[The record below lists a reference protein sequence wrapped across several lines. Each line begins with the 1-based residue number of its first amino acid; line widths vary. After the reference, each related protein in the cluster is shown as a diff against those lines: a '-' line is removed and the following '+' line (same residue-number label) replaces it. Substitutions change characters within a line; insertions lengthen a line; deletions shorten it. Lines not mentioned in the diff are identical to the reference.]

1 MNLRSFHHGDE
12 QLFLDLVNRTYRNLE
27 SLTVE
32 RVRRLLSQPFFDPR
46 GFFIAEEK
54 GIAVGCIGVFNAR
67 KEMFVWGKW
76 ADHYLY
82 SILRMEWKEPRI
94 LTKTT

>member
-67 KEMFVWGKW
+67 ARKCLSGESGLTTTFTVFLEENGKN
-76 ADHYLY
+76 
-82 SILRMEWKEPRI
+82 
-94 LTKTT
+94 

>member
-46 GFFIAEEK
+46 GLFIAEEK

-67 KEMFVWGKW
+67 ARKCLSESGLTTTFTVFLEENGKNQE
-76 ADHYLY
+76 Y
-82 SILRMEWKEPRI
+82 
-94 LTKTT
+94 